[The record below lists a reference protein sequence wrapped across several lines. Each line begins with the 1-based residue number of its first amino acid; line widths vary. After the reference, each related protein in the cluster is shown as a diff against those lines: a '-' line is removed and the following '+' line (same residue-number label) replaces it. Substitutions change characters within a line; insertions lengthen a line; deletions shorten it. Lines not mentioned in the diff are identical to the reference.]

1 MEEKLK
7 QLFSHVDLIRVYE
20 YLEHSREA
28 NISLLQRYANE
39 KEILEEFIKDIS
51 RLNLFYFLFSESSF

>member
-1 MEEKLK
+1 MEEQQKLK

-28 NISLLQRYANE
+28 SISLLQRYANE
-39 KEILEEFIKDIS
+39 KEILEEKLKNSIMKGKKP
-51 RLNLFYFLFSESSF
+51 